1 MPSTVCKKVDPVKK
15 KKKTITP
22 KKKPTTPKKKTTAPK
37 RTAAARLPKCKP
49 KASPKTRR
57 RKQPRRA
64 CRRSCHVGDF
74 DIPLQFAQM
83 STPVDELAQNI
94 QLAQQTPGAATPS
107 TPADVLL
114 PGSPPVAI
122 DGADQTAHKNIR
134 WEETETPSAAPAEGE
149 DPPTK
154 TPSEPAAEGDAE
166 TPPPPT
172 KTSTAPPAEDDTPA
186 PLHLSGWVED
196 AKALARMATD
206 VKEVFEKSPYLTV
219 GGFFGAFRAKN
230 IKVRLVRDK
239 ESKMRE
245 NVASLASDLEMVRV
259 NQDEAGIEARMKATY
274 DEQVKLSQQVEKLR
288 ASHNNTVYRLH
299 DMNTLYEALNTLDP
313 EKQAQERKQK
323 LEEWETQAG
332 VDIKNNDELDKNRAK
347 VAAREQSLGTTTSIE
362 VGPELP
368 EVIKAI
374 VEGCNQKQDNMYV
387 GTIKLWM
394 TKDCSMTK
402 LNPVDASRRCGLTG
416 VRDYVYGTTMLD
428 LPENDMLLWTANS
441 LYKLGS
447 DNRSISL
454 AQNIVMSI
462 RDLISALQAK
472 PRAKPNATMFILLPT
487 YIIWLSIQ
495 PIVLKNE
502 QLQRLQ
508 VVLAVVENL
517 PERAY
522 FDSIDIINALLK
534 GYLSV
539 SSQDSTAN
547 VWKRDFGVSTWVDD
561 KAIED
566 GLQTIEG
573 LANAYLG
580 MKDKAW
586 PNTAIL
592 EALAVLTKKGND
604 VQAPSPEG
612 TEDGEASS
620 EDISD
625 DEDDT
630 SAATSENQVQ
640 SPNKKRRPV
649 KLPMNKKSA
658 LFLLGLYA
666 ANAAAAGGNVPPD
679 ADALIKTGASA
690 PTRAVKEVQNK
701 MGDNLRRRLSGRGM
715 DLGDATL
722 SFVNKTLEPSG
733 AVYNL
738 NLNQNAQGFA
748 TGFVDEALGD
758 ALFNVYNPAQSV
770 APGFVDEAVG
780 DAYFN
785 VAGTQMHD
793 ADGRAVDDVPMNST
807 PPAVDPSGNPIN
819 TAVDTEQG
827 IELPIYGEMN
837 GPMVNPSQV
846 ARTAGYVEPQPDIPF
861 EAPEAGE
868 FEDV

>member
-15 KKKTITP
+15 KKKTTTP

-94 QLAQQTPGAATPS
+94 QLAQQTPGAATPETPS
-107 TPADVLL
+107 KPADVLL

-134 WEETETPSAAPAEGE
+134 WEGDADGEQPETPSAAPAEGE

-154 TPSEPAAEGDAE
+154 TPSEPAAEGED
-166 TPPPPT
+166 PPT
-172 KTSTAPPAEDDTPA
+172 KTPTAPPAEDDTPA
-186 PLHLSGWVED
+186 PLDASGWVED

-206 VKEVFEKSPYLTV
+206 VKEVFEKSPYLTAD
-219 GGFFGAFRAKN
+219 GFFGAFGRKN

-239 ESKMRE
+239 HTKMKD
-245 NVASLASDLEMVRV
+245 NATSLASDLEEVRV
-259 NQDEAGIEARMKATY
+259 NQDEAGIAVIEARMKATY
-274 DEQVKLSQQVEKLR
+274 DEQVKLSQQVENLR
-288 ASHNNTVYRLH
+288 ASHNNIVYRLH

-323 LEEWETQAG
+323 IEEWETQAG
-332 VDIKNNDELDKNRAK
+332 LDIRNNDKLDKNRAK
-347 VAAREQSLGTTTSIE
+347 VGAREQSLGTTTSIE
-362 VGPELP
+362 VGPKLT

-402 LNPVDASRRCGLTG
+402 LDPVDASRRCGLTG

-441 LYKLGS
+441 RWKRGA
-447 DNRSISL
+447 DNRYISF

-472 PRAKPNATMFILLPT
+472 PRAKPNATMFILLPKS
-487 YIIWLSIQ
+487 IIWLSIQ
-495 PIVLKNE
+495 PIVLKDE

-517 PERAY
+517 PEELPY
-522 FDSIDIINALLK
+522 LESIDIMNTLLK

-539 SSQDSTAN
+539 SIQDSTAN
-547 VWKRDFGVSTWVDD
+547 VWKRDFGVSMWVDD

-573 LANAYLG
+573 LANAYIG
-580 MKDKAW
+580 MVDKAW
-586 PNTAIL
+586 ATTAIL
-592 EALAVLTKKGND
+592 EALAVLTKEGND
-604 VQAPSPEG
+604 VEQGAAD
-612 TEDGEASS
+612 DGEASS

-625 DEDDT
+625 DEEDT
-630 SAATSENQVQ
+630 PESTSENQPRP
-640 SPNKKRRPV
+640 PNRKKRPV
-649 KLPMNKKSA
+649 RLPMNKKSA

-666 ANAAAAGGNVPPD
+666 ASAAGGNVEPD
-679 ADALIKTGASA
+679 AKSLIAIGKSAS
-690 PTRAVKEVQNK
+690 PKAVKEVQNK
-701 MGDNLRRRLSGRGM
+701 MGDNLRRRLSGGGIN
-715 DLGDATL
+715 LGGATL
-722 SFVNKTLEPSG
+722 SFVNQTFTPSG
-733 AVYNL
+733 GVYNL
-738 NLNQNAQGFA
+738 NLSQGTNFDATGTATGLVDDFINTGLQNAYI
-748 TGFVDEALGD
+748 
-758 ALFNVYNPAQSV
+758 N
-770 APGFVDEAVG
+770 AVG
-780 DAYFN
+780 T
-785 VAGTQMHD
+785 G
-793 ADGRAVDDVPMNST
+793 GPVDDVPMNST

-819 TAVDTEQG
+819 TAVEGT
-827 IELPIYGEMN
+827 ELPIGGDMN
-837 GPMVNPSQV
+837 GPAPNPSQV
-846 ARTAGYVEPQPDIPF
+846 ARTAAYVEPQPDIPF
-861 EAPEAGE
+861 EAPQAGE